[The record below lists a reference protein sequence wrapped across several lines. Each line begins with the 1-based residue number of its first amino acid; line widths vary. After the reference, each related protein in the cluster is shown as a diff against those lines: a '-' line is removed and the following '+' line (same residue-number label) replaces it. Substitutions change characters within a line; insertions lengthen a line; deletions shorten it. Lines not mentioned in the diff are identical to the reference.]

1 MKQLTFLFL
10 LLSAVSVGC
19 KKKGCTDPSAT
30 NYNSKATSDDGSC
43 TYPDPVETG
52 PYLIIKLHFDSV
64 QPRLDNFG
72 NPATIPSNHGA
83 QSPAFYGMS
92 AHYIEFAQSMYT
104 QLGGGEILYHGAETT
119 AGGSNAVNFNKAII
133 KGDNEVF
140 MKIPLKNISPDTYEW
155 VRMSLTYQNYSLN
168 YRYNGVD
175 YNGRLA
181 SFVGF
186 NTYITNYK
194 VWNQTVNIN
203 ANKLQGYWAFENL
216 GIVVQGQAPSTTVPN
231 PLFATSPV
239 PAGSCVVTGSF
250 DTPFT
255 ITGNETQDITCTM
268 SLSTNKSFEWYD
280 VNGDNKYEPLL
291 PNGNTNDYPTDMG
304 LRGLKPIIT
313 Q

>member
-1 MKQLTFLFL
+1 MKKLSFLFIL
-10 LLSAVSVGC
+10 LAAISVGC
-19 KKKGCTDPSAT
+19 KKKGCTDSTAT

-43 TYPDPVETG
+43 TYAAETETG
-52 PYLIIKLHFDSV
+52 PFLIIKLHFDSLA
-64 QPRLDNFG
+64 PRLDNFG
-72 NPATIPSNHGA
+72 NPATIPSDHSA
-83 QSPAFYGMS
+83 QSPVFYGMS
-92 AHYIEFAQSMYT
+92 AHYIEFAPSMYT
-104 QLGGGEILYHGAETT
+104 ALGGGEILYHGAETT
-119 AGGSNAVNFNKAII
+119 AGGSNAVDFSKAII

-140 MKIPLKNISPDTYEW
+140 MKIPLKNITPDTYNW
-155 VRMSLTYQNYSLN
+155 VRMSLTYQNYSIN
-168 YRYNGVD
+168 YRYNGAD

-194 VWNQTVNIN
+194 VWNQTLTIN

-216 GIVVQGQAPSTTVPN
+216 GVVIQGQAAATTVPN

-239 PAGSCVVTGSF
+239 PAGSCVVTGNF

-280 VNGDNKYEPLL
+280 ANQDGRYEP
-291 PNGNTNDYPTDMG
+291 GASDYPTDMG

-313 Q
+313 P

>member
-1 MKQLTFLFL
+1 MKKLTFLFVL
-10 LLSAVSVGC
+10 LAAISVGC
-19 KKKGCTDPSAT
+19 KKKGCTDSNAT
-30 NYNSKATSDDGSC
+30 NYNSNANSDDGSC
-43 TYPDPVETG
+43 TYPEETG
-52 PYLIIKLHFDSV
+52 PYLIVKLHFDSLS
-64 QPRLDNFG
+64 PRLDNFG
-72 NPATIPSNHGA
+72 NPATIPSDHSA
-83 QSPAFYGMS
+83 QSPVFYGMS

-104 QLGGGEILYHGAETT
+104 ALGGGEILYHGAETT
-119 AGGSNAVNFNKAII
+119 VGGSNAVDFSKAII

-140 MKIPLKNISPDTYEW
+140 LKIPLKSISPDTYNW

-186 NTYITNYK
+186 KTYITNYK
-194 VWNQTVNIN
+194 VWNQTLTIN

-216 GIVVQGQAPSTTVPN
+216 GVVVEGQASATTVPN
-231 PLFATSPV
+231 PLFATSPI
-239 PAGSCVVTGSF
+239 PAGSCVVTGNF
-250 DTPFT
+250 DAPFT
-255 ITGNETQDITCTM
+255 VTGNETQDIICTM

-280 VNGDNKYEPLL
+280 ANQDGKYEP
-291 PNGNTNDYPTDMG
+291 GAGDYPTDMG